1 MKYCVECKKLYD
13 GADTMCTECNK
24 KFKNIV
30 DINEPVQ
37 LCVVGGVD
45 RNRICGALKDAEIPF
60 LERQYGA
67 MGVANEVVTGYD
79 AKLLN
84 INILVPYSALPKA
97 YEIAVALEVA
107 DESMKPLV
115 EKVAEDVEAYKQK
128 YLAENENMSSKK
140 RTGIKILSVVLL
152 LALVAAVVWGTDYI
166 MELIKKLF
174 GG

>member
-1 MKYCVECKKLYD
+1 
-13 GADTMCTECNK
+13 
-24 KFKNIV
+24 
-30 DINEPVQ
+30 
-37 LCVVGGVD
+37 
-45 RNRICGALKDAEIPF
+45 
-60 LERQYGA
+60 

>member
-45 RNRICGALKDAEIPF
+45 RSRICGALKDAEIPF